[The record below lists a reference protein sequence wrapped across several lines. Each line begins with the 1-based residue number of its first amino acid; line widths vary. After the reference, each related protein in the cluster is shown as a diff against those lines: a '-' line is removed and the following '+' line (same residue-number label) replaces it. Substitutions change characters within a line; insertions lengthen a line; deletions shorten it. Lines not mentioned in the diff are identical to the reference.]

1 MSSREYIV
9 RVEGK
14 EYTVKIT
21 EIASGKFKVVVDG
34 YELEVEAPFATRA
47 ESPAIPAAPKPTP
60 PAERVEKPKPVEAE
74 KPKPVKKEAK
84 PAPPPMPEAKPEVP
98 KAPPTTG
105 TVVEASVPGKVLKV
119 LVKPGQRV
127 SKTTVLL
134 TLESMKME
142 LEVYP
147 PKEGIVK
154 EIRVKPGDFVN
165 AGDVLAVLE

>member
-1 MSSREYIV
+1 MSREYIV

-14 EYTVKIT
+14 EYTVKVT
-21 EIASGKFKVVVDG
+21 EITSGKFKVIVDG
-34 YELEVEAPFATRA
+34 YELEVEAPFATGA
-47 ESPAIPAAPKPTP
+47 VSTALPAAPKPVP

-74 KPKPVKKEAK
+74 KSKPVREEAK

-147 PKEGIVK
+147 PKEGVVK